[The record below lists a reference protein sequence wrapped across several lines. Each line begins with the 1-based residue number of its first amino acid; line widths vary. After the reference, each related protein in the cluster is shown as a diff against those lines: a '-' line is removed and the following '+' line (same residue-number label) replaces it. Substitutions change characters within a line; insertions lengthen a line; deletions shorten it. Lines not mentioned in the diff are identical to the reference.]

1 MKMSDNSLNITVMV
15 AGRPYKLKVTPEEEA
30 FVRQSAKEINEKVQQ
45 YQEQFFSKDKQD
57 FLAMI
62 ALQTRVDSLK
72 NSAPGP
78 KSKEWDEKL
87 DMLEQLLAKHT

>member
-1 MKMSDNSLNITVMV
+1 MADNSLNITVMV

-30 FVRQSAKEINEKVQQ
+30 FVRQTAKEINEKVQQ

-62 ALQTRVDSLK
+62 ALQYRVDSLK
-72 NSAPGP
+72 NSAPAP
-78 KSKEWDEKL
+78 KNKEWDEKL
-87 DMLEQLLAKHT
+87 EMLEQLLAKHT

>member
-1 MKMSDNSLNITVMV
+1 MADNSLNITVMV
-15 AGRPYKLKVTPEEEA
+15 AGRPYKLKVSPEEEA
-30 FVRQSAKEINEKVQQ
+30 LVRQTAKEINEKVQQ

-62 ALQTRVDSLK
+62 ALQYRVDALK
-72 NSAPGP
+72 NSASGP

-87 DMLEQLLAKHT
+87 DMLEELLDKHI

>member
-1 MKMSDNSLNITVMV
+1 MTDNSLNITVMV

-62 ALQTRVDSLK
+62 ALQFRVDSLK
-72 NSAPGP
+72 NSISES
-78 KSKEWDEKL
+78 KSNEWDEKL
-87 DMLEQLLAKHT
+87 DILDKLLAKHS